1 MQGIDGKQTDR
12 SQVQTEAETQEREAQ
27 EVQGQ
32 GLQSVPWAGAVNGNS
47 FAMWLIRC

>member
-12 SQVQTEAETQEREAQ
+12 SQVQTEAKTQERAAQ
-27 EVQGQ
+27 KVQGQ
-32 GLQSVPWAGAVNGNS
+32 GLQGVQGAGQVSDNS